1 MEFYRRNM
9 KNMSKFIENSA
20 ALRAMDT
27 PHYNC
32 AQSVVMPFAEAA
44 GISIE
49 AARRIS
55 SNFGGGMKRGSVCG
69 AVTGGLM
76 ALGLFGLDDAET
88 VGAYYERLNAHK
100 SLDCAELLRENE
112 EVGGEK
118 KPFCDCLVLE
128 CVKLAEAILREKG
141 RLLA

>member
-1 MEFYRRNM
+1 
-9 KNMSKFIENSA
+9 MSKFIEKSA
-20 ALRAMDT
+20 ALRAIVT

-44 GISIE
+44 GLSPEI
-49 AARRIS
+49 ARRFAA
-55 SNFGGGMKRGSVCG
+55 NFGGGMKRGSVCG

-112 EVGGEK
+112 EAGGEK
-118 KPFCDCLVLE
+118 KPFCDGLVLE
-128 CVKLAEAILREKG
+128 CVELVEVILKQSG
-141 RLLA
+141 RI